1 MNCNIQSHLPSV
13 QYCGARFLLWL
24 HNIHKFSTFAN
35 LYFCIKIQFQ
45 LLNLQFTHCLHS
57 FTHCLWD
64 AHSFVG
70 ARGQVRPTGVSGGEC
85 QGHQQ
90 SLTPLSKPQIPLSK
104 PPTPKPHQT
113 SHPLMY
119 DVFYHRAAKT
129 MQMCQ
134 CVSISSPNVPTA
146 PQQCFWLVLFCYHI
160 STTQVSKYWSFPK
173 NASYAYCIFWN
184 DVSVIWQLLN
194 VPFVNSDHD
203 VHNPALCHAFF
214 SRKWRLVVVTK
225 NICPVGWNL
234 ANIIMIINSCQ
245 SFMCFDDICLS
256 RGLPVFFTRHLPS

>member
-24 HNIHKFSTFAN
+24 HNIDKFSTFAN
-35 LYFCIKIQFQ
+35 LYFCIKIQFE

-70 ARGQVRPTGVSGGEC
+70 ARGQVRPTGVSAGEC

-134 CVSISSPNVPTA
+134 CVSIPSPNVPTA
-146 PQQCFWLVLFCYHI
+146 PKQCFWLVLFCYHI
-160 STTQVSKYWSFPK
+160 STTQVSKYWSFLKTPPMLTV
-173 NASYAYCIFWN
+173 YFGMMC
-184 DVSVIWQLLN
+184 QLYDNLWMFHLLTLTMMYTIQLY
-194 VPFVNSDHD
+194 VMHSFQGSDD
-203 VHNPALCHAFF
+203 
-214 SRKWRLVVVTK
+214 
-225 NICPVGWNL
+225 
-234 ANIIMIINSCQ
+234 
-245 SFMCFDDICLS
+245 
-256 RGLPVFFTRHLPS
+256 